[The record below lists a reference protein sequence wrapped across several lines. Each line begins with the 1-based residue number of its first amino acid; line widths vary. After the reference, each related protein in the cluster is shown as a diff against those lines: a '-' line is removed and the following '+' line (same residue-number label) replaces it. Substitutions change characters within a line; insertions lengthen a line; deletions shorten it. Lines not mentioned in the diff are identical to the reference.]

1 MSNALALASVTA
13 ILNALINKAL
23 IDNSVSV
30 VVGGTVDVTAI
41 APDQIDEAGADTAQL
56 NLFLYQITPNPGW
69 RNVGMPSR
77 DERGERLTNPPL
89 ALDLYYLLTAYGR
102 QDFEAEILLGYA
114 MQKLHETPVM
124 TRNAIRDILVP
135 AMPVGSVTPELW
147 EAVTTSELAEQIE
160 QIKIVP
166 HSLNTEETSKLWS
179 AFQASYRSSFAY
191 QVSVVL
197 IESKHP
203 SRSPLPVLSRGPRD
217 PVTNRDRGVVVQP
230 DLLPPF
236 PTVEQALPPNRQ
248 MAIRMG
254 ETLTL
259 TGFHLNGDQ
268 VKARFT
274 HARSSRTL
282 ELAAEP
288 GATATKLEVKLPPD
302 PNPVPPNSPLN
313 PDNWQ
318 VGVYMVEGVI
328 ERALEET
335 RTTNAVAIALVP
347 LIKSVVANQAGG
359 VVTFTVQ
366 CSPKIWEK
374 QHATLVVGTREIA
387 SDPIPPGKTGTL
399 PFIADL
405 VDLPTGAQ
413 WVRLRV
419 DGVESILIDRSGPQ
433 PAFDPTQQ
441 VTI

>member
-23 IDNSVSV
+23 IDNSVSA
-30 VVGGTVDVTAI
+30 VVGGSVDVTAI
-41 APDQIDEAGADTAQL
+41 APDQIQQAGADTPQL

-69 RNVGMPSR
+69 RNAGMPSR

-89 ALDLYYLLTAYGR
+89 ALDLYYLLTAYGQ

-114 MQKLHETPVM
+114 MQKLHETPVL
-124 TRNAIRDILVP
+124 TRNAIRDILVA
-135 AMPVGSVTPELW
+135 AMPVGGSTPQLW
-147 EAVTTSELAEQIE
+147 EAVVASELAEQVE

-166 HSLNTEETSKLWS
+166 HTLNTEDTSKLWS

-197 IESKHP
+197 IESRHP
-203 SRSPLPVLSRGPRD
+203 SRSPLPVLSRGERD

-236 PTVEQALPPNRQ
+236 PTIEQAMPPNKQ
-248 MAIRMG
+248 TAIRMG
-254 ETLTL
+254 ELLTL
-259 TGFHLNGDQ
+259 KGFHMDGDK
-268 VKARFT
+268 VNARFT
-274 HARSSRTL
+274 HARSSGRL
-282 ELAAEP
+282 ELEAEP
-288 GATATKLEVKLPPD
+288 GAAATEFKVKLPPD
-302 PNPVPPNSPLN
+302 PNPVPPGSPLN

-318 VGVYMVEGVI
+318 IGVYLVSGII
-328 ERALEET
+328 ERAIEQT
-335 RTTNAVAIALVP
+335 RTTNAVAVALVP
-347 LIKSVVANQAGG
+347 HIKSIVANQAAG
-359 VVTFTVQ
+359 VVTFTVK

-374 QHATLVVGTREIA
+374 QQATLVVGTREIA
-387 SDPIPPGKTGTL
+387 TDPIPPGKTDTL
-399 PFIADL
+399 TFKSELA
-405 VDLPTGAQ
+405 DLPTGAQ

-441 VTI
+441 VII